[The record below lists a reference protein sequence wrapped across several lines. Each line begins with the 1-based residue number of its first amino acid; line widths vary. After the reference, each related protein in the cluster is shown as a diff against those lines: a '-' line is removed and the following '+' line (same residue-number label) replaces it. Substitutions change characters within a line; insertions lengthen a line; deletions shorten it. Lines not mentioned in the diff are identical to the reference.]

1 MCKELEKQMKEMLQ
15 GSKPTITTKAINI
28 LAMDIDKKFDNV
40 DKNFVS
46 VNEKLDL
53 IIHTIQTNNIDTNEK
68 FKERDLLLN
77 KAINDRKDDCAA
89 HKIELEK
96 KFKEIDNDVMPLT
109 FFTKYPSILKI
120 VGWATLIVIIYFS
133 GRTALLEKLF

>member
-1 MCKELEKQMKEMLQ
+1 MGNEFKDAMTEMLK
-15 GSKPTITTKAINI
+15 GSKPTTATQSIMIF
-28 LAMDIDKKFDNV
+28 AMDVDKKFDNV